1 MRDTTQDDKA
11 DTVHRLGLTTRQTHL
26 DDQLIIA
33 EAADSVEGVVE
44 LPQKEAPAGTFDYKF
59 KPISREAILKTVAVP
74 GLIASHESPEE

>member
-33 EAADSVEGVVE
+33 EAADSVEGVSRRHFRLQIQTDIQRSNSE
-44 LPQKEAPAGTFDYKF
+44 DGGGPRTHCLP
-59 KPISREAILKTVAVP
+59 
-74 GLIASHESPEE
+74 